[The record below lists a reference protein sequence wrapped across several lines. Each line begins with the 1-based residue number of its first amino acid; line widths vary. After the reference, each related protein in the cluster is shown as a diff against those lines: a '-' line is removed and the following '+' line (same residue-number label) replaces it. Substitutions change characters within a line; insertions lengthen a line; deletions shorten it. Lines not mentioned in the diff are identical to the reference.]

1 MSQKDWLEKDYY
13 AVLGVNKDATDDQ
26 IKKAFRKL
34 ARKYHPDQN
43 KDSSAEKKFKEVTE
57 ANDILSDPKQRAEYD
72 QARSLFGSGF
82 RFPGS
87 GRGQGSTMGFEDIFA
102 SGGSGLGDILG
113 GFFGGGG
120 GQNPR
125 APRRGSDVETE
136 VKIGFKDA
144 AQGTMVS
151 LRLSSE
157 TACDSCRGTGARAG
171 TTPKACPSCH
181 GSGMTARQSGG
192 FAVSEPCGL
201 CHGRGL
207 TIDDP
212 CPQCSG
218 TGQGRSNRTI
228 QVRIPAGVND
238 HQRIR
243 IKGKGAPSPGGGVAG
258 DLYVVVHV
266 NPDPLFTRQGDHLAI
281 TVPVTYVE
289 AALGAE
295 IGVPT
300 LDGGQ
305 VRLKIPA
312 GTKTG
317 RTFRAKGKGIQLKN
331 GSTDLLVTVQVQVPE
346 HLSVAAQEALRAYEA
361 VAGEPNP
368 RADLRAGE

>member
-120 GQNPR
+120 GPSTR
-125 APRRGSDVETE
+125 GPRRGSDVETE